1 MTRKYRVASS
11 AIILKITGTLDPRVF
26 GCTAKKIVNM
36 NTRKSAEH
44 VLAAVSTTW
53 AGFKMTPTHHIKGR
67 YLYMRS
73 LGLYAGQ
80 IGTGYMRRGVSAVNV
95 GLHRHRKADSAG

>member
-11 AIILKITGTLDPRVF
+11 AMILKITGTLDPRF
-26 GCTAKKIVNM
+26 FCCIAKKIVNM

-44 VLAAVSTTW
+44 VFAAVSTTW
-53 AGFKMTPTHHIKGR
+53 AGLRMTLTHHIRGR

-80 IGTGYMRRGVSAVNV
+80 IGTGDMRRGVSVANV